1 MHIFR
6 FLFEGPHLA
15 FVEMHSLATLFILNA
30 AVHFQLLLCRYL
42 IGAYQGEA
50 IYRVCEV
57 REVVS
62 AAKPYRLPGSDK
74 GSTLVMLKVRTTSI
88 Y

>member
-1 MHIFR
+1 
-6 FLFEGPHLA
+6 
-15 FVEMHSLATLFILNA
+15 
-30 AVHFQLLLCRYL
+30 L

-62 AAKPYRLPGSDK
+62 AAKPYRLPGADK
-74 GSTLVMLKVRTTSI
+74 SSTLVMLKVNSVHI
-88 Y
+88 SQDAG